1 MGELTV
7 RSWEFKGKA
16 FLNTSSL
23 ETILELSHTIYFIIF
38 FFWQFVVPP
47 GHGPARFI
55 APVSNCCLFDRM

>member
-23 ETILELSHTIYFIIF
+23 EIILELSHTIYLFIYF
-38 FFWQFVVPP
+38 F
-47 GHGPARFI
+47 G
-55 APVSNCCLFDRM
+55 SLLFLQDTVQHDLLLL

>member
-23 ETILELSHTIYFIIF
+23 ETILELSHTIYLFIIF
-38 FFWQFVVPP
+38 FF
-47 GHGPARFI
+47 G
-55 APVSNCCLFDRM
+55 SLLFLQDTVQHDLLLL

>member
-23 ETILELSHTIYFIIF
+23 ETILELSHTIYFIF
-38 FFWQFVVPP
+38 FF
-47 GHGPARFI
+47 G
-55 APVSNCCLFDRM
+55 SLLFLQDTVQHDLLLL

>member
-23 ETILELSHTIYFIIF
+23 ETILELSHTIYLFIYF
-38 FFWQFVVPP
+38 FF
-47 GHGPARFI
+47 G
-55 APVSNCCLFDRM
+55 SLLFLQDTVQHDLLLQ